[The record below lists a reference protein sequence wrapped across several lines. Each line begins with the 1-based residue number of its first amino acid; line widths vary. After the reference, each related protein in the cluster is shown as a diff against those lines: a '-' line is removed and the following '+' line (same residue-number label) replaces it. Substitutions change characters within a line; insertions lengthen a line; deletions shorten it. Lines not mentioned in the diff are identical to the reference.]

1 LEKNIEKIH
10 KFQHKANPDEN
21 ERISY
26 ALFTPS
32 PSHPYMMK
40 IFIDVVYLGDMIE
53 KKPDD
58 VDVLFMANYARL
70 CRIMMSY

>member
-21 ERISY
+21 ERISD

-40 IFIDVVYLGDMIE
+40 IFIDVAYLGDMIE
-53 KKPDD
+53 KNLTLSIFHLW
-58 VDVLFMANYARL
+58 V
-70 CRIMMSY
+70 IMLDYVK